1 MVGAPV
7 LFVLQPKERGLR
19 VLLRFLPKHKAG
31 TMLNV
36 EFTIE
41 PFVEGSP
48 GAHVTAAVAAVE
60 RCGLSVE
67 FGPFGSSFSVTKE
80 QLPEVIAELMRAAY
94 GNGATY
100 VSVDVGVA

>member
-1 MVGAPV
+1 
-7 LFVLQPKERGLR
+7 
-19 VLLRFLPKHKAG
+19 
-31 TMLNV
+31 MLSV

-41 PFVEGSP
+41 PFIEGSP

-60 RCGLSVE
+60 RCGFSVE
-67 FGPFGSSFSVTKE
+67 FGPFGSTFTVTRE

-100 VSVDVGVA
+100 VSVDVGIVSDNESPST

>member
-19 VLLRFLPKHKAG
+19 VLLRFPPIDKAG

-67 FGPFGSSFSVTKE
+67 FGPFGSSFSVTAE
-80 QLPEVIAELMRAAY
+80 QLPEAIAELMRAAY